1 MGQSPRKKGS
11 KESSS
16 TIPKQP
22 PDGSKDN
29 SKIGAEKSAKVGRAE
44 AEQKMPDATSNETI
58 DDKGLDS
65 TSGFENDA
73 FLSSAE
79 DVLAKAMS
87 LAQEASPKTSSNSTQ
102 AAGEASLDPAKEPE
116 TNEISIERLRDIIN
130 QHPDEFWRSEDS
142 KPTREGKSIT
152 EKTGTTNPIHFE
164 QTSPSES
171 QEKCDEE
178 FNNISEHGSKRRK
191 LQHPTNSPLS
201 SPQTETT
208 KQKDDPV
215 FTTQDRQVLSAVRSM
230 LEDSLQNLPSNKTEN
245 FANDLLQQ
253 LKTKQS
259 SAMEVDTDGISVQEM
274 AHKVALS
281 FANDLAG
288 LLKAMNDAKSSVQ
301 DEKNASELPSKNAP
315 ISSKPTAI
323 EASLLCDE
331 QDLEILREDETTNEN
346 PKDDELLEIST
357 KDENYVRQHLLC
369 HENEEALFGKPVRE
383 ETISTSSDNDLLFA
397 QKVALIR
404 ETKRLIRAKTLVLTK
419 RRLGIQG
426 EEDLII

>member
-1 MGQSPRKKGS
+1 MGQSPNKKGS
-11 KESSS
+11 KESPSR
-16 TIPKQP
+16 IRKQP
-22 PDGSKDN
+22 SELSKDT
-29 SKIGAEKSAKVGRAE
+29 SKIGAAKSTKVGPAK
-44 AEQKMPDATSNETI
+44 AEQKMPEEQSNRRIGTGRKE
-58 DDKGLDS
+58 D
-65 TSGFENDA
+65 TSGFENNA
-73 FLSSAE
+73 FLLSAE
-79 DVLAKAMS
+79 GVLAKAMS

-102 AAGEASLDPAKEPE
+102 APGEASLDPAKEPE

-142 KPTREGKSIT
+142 KPTREGTSIT
-152 EKTGTTNPIHFE
+152 EKTRTTNPIYFE
-164 QTSPSES
+164 QTSPSNS
-171 QEKCDEE
+171 QEKNDEE
-178 FNNISEHGSKRRK
+178 SYNASEHVSKRRK
-191 LQHPTNSPLS
+191 LQHPASSPLP

-208 KQKDDPV
+208 KRKDDPV
-215 FTTQDRQVLSAVRSM
+215 FTTQDRQVLSAVQSL
-230 LEDSLQNLPSNKTEN
+230 LEDSLQSLPSSKTEN
-245 FANDLLQQ
+245 VAKDLLEQ

-281 FANDLAG
+281 FANDLSG
-288 LLKAMNDAKSSVQ
+288 LLKAMNNAKSSVQ
-301 DEKNASELPSKNAP
+301 DEQNKSELPSKKTST
-315 ISSKPTAI
+315 SSKPTAI

-346 PKDDELLEIST
+346 PRDDEILEIL
-357 KDENYVRQHLLC
+357 KDKNYVQQHLLC
-369 HENEEALFGKPVRE
+369 HENEEALFGKLAEE
-383 ETISTSSDNDLLFA
+383 ETSTSSDNDLLFV